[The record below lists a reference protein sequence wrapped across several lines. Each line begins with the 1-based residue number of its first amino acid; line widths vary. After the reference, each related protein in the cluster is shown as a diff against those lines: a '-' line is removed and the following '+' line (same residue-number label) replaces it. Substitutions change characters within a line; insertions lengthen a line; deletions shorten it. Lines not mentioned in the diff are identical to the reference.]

1 MGMRPHP
8 KETTMLSL
16 PAGGLGAWM
25 LCRQHP
31 PSPVFSS
38 IFWMC
43 PAPSAIH
50 GEPMCCECQAK
61 FRGHLPV
68 PRTQAALPYW
78 VPQTLR
84 PQKQIQKTIRV
95 CIPKVIKTC
104 LCRCHCFEGRLPMP
118 KDQATMPYWVPQVLR
133 SHKKVVERQQSST
146 GTQETSR
153 DSRPW
158 YNCWRICSN
167 GNLVLKWQRLQ
178 ALHHHRNG
186 PLAPGRGQ
194 SPQALLLPL
203 SLLPLLQAILK
214 VITVIR
220 QYFLV

>member
-38 IFWMC
+38 IFW
-43 PAPSAIH
+43 
-50 GEPMCCECQAK
+50 
-61 FRGHLPV
+61 
-68 PRTQAALPYW
+68 
-78 VPQTLR
+78 
-84 PQKQIQKTIRV
+84 IQKTIRV

>member
-8 KETTMLSL
+8 KKTTMLSL

-50 GEPMCCECQAK
+50 EEPMCCECQAK

-118 KDQATMPYWVPQVLR
+118 KYQATMPYWVPQVLR
-133 SHKKVVERQQSST
+133 SHKKKPP
-146 GTQETSR
+146 GTHAPGTTAGGSAAMETSSSSGSG
-153 DSRPW
+153 SRPFIIIGMGHW
-158 YNCWRICSN
+158 PPGGDRTPRPSSCPSASCPSS
-167 GNLVLKWQRLQ
+167 RL
-178 ALHHHRNG
+178 
-186 PLAPGRGQ
+186 
-194 SPQALLLPL
+194 S
-203 SLLPLLQAILK
+203 
-214 VITVIR
+214 
-220 QYFLV
+220 

>member
-1 MGMRPHP
+1 
-8 KETTMLSL
+8 
-16 PAGGLGAWM
+16 M

-50 GEPMCCECQAK
+50 EEPMCCECQAK

-118 KDQATMPYWVPQVLR
+118 KYQATMPYWVPQVLR
-133 SHKKVVERQQSST
+133 SHKKVVERQQSSK
-146 GTQETSR
+146 GTQASIFWFEVGTFSYCQEHQQKCQLYNQGLQRKSSSPEESVTATIFSDHIIHTQDSSHVIYHQVILSWSR
-153 DSRPW
+153 VAV
-158 YNCWRICSN
+158 NA
-167 GNLVLKWQRLQ
+167 GE
-178 ALHHHRNG
+178 
-186 PLAPGRGQ
+186 
-194 SPQALLLPL
+194 
-203 SLLPLLQAILK
+203 SLL
-214 VITVIR
+214 
-220 QYFLV
+220 